1 MPGPNPTNICHGL
14 ARELSKARKRC
25 ELTQDTLAHQAHIS
39 TQLVSMLER
48 GQVKD
53 PHVGAIVA
61 LSRVLGVS
69 VEALCGLEDGERPL
83 C

>member
-1 MPGPNPTNICHGL
+1 MPRPNPMNICLGL
-14 ARELSKARKRC
+14 ARELSKARKQS
-25 ELTQDTLAHQAHIS
+25 ELTQDSLAHKANIS

-61 LSRVLGVS
+61 LARVLGVS
-69 VEALCGLEDGERPL
+69 VESLCGFTEEDKPL